1 MSKKYNFGGVSLNT
15 KVNLVGELWRLLR
28 KSILRV
34 IPLFSHLISSQRPQN
49 VS

>member
-28 KSILRV
+28 KSIFESDILV
-34 IPLFSHLISSQRPQN
+34 FTP
-49 VS
+49 